1 MVEYESSHRS
11 TCCLILAGVCVYV
24 GCDLQLLECVLSK
37 RLGFGGRVERDQ
49 CFDPSC
55 VEVTS
60 GSLGF
65 GRPPMHGRYGSSFF
79 VLE

>member
-65 GRPPMHGRYGSSFF
+65 GRQCMDVMVRASLF
-79 VLE
+79 